1 MLMGR
6 RKKIDKEKELKEK
19 AFSSISAKSFISVV
33 VILTVLIAVCG
44 ILTLIIPQGSFERT
58 ETGEIVAGTFALGE
72 VKGIEF
78 WRIITAPFRVFFA
91 DGGITIIMISIFLL
105 IMSGVFNLLDKTD
118 GMKVIMSKLVQKFGS
133 KKKLVL
139 CLCIL
144 FFMLFGSLFGLF
156 EELVTLLPFMIVFM
170 LSLGF
175 DTMTGLGVCLMAAC
189 FGFAAAITNPFSIGI
204 ASSFAG
210 INSLSGV
217 WLKLIFFAI
226 VFVMMCWFI
235 LVYTKRITLN
245 PEKSFTFEIDKIK
258 KEGLDFKFDANSP
271 RENKMFK
278 VFGIFFIIQFVF
290 LLAVALIRPISGYAI
305 PILSITFLIGGIIA
319 GLLVVEEKKKVFVW
333 MGKGALAM
341 LPAVLLI
348 AMASSVNLIMQESG
362 ILDTIMNTVIG
373 FLDGKGVFVTVL
385 LIYLLI
391 LILQVFIGS
400 ASAKIFLV
408 MPILLPICQVVGIS
422 PTLLIFVYCMADG
435 FTDVFL
441 PTNPVLLVG
450 LSMAGISYGKWV
462 KWTWKMQLL
471 VLLLSIATLFFAVQI
486 GY

>member
-1 MLMGR
+1 MGR

-33 VILTVLIAVCG
+33 IILVTLIAICG
-44 ILTLIIPQGSFERT
+44 VLTLIIPQGSFQRGES
-58 ETGEIVAGTFALGE
+58 GEIIADTFTLGE

-78 WRIITAPFRVFFA
+78 WRIITAPFRVFFV
-91 DGGITIIMISIFLL
+91 DGGITIIMISLFLL

-118 GMKVIMSKLVQKFGS
+118 GMKVIMSKMVQKFGS

-139 CLCIL
+139 CFCIL

-189 FGFAAAITNPFSIGI
+189 FGFSAAITNPFSVGI
-204 ASSFAG
+204 ASSYAG

-217 WLKLIFFAI
+217 WLKLIFFLLI
-226 VFVMMCWFI
+226 FGLVCWFVLAYAKKI
-235 LVYTKRITLN
+235 SLN
-245 PEKSFTFEIDKIK
+245 PEKSLTFDIDTIK

-271 RENKMFK
+271 RENRMFK
-278 VFGIFFIIQFVF
+278 VFGIFFIVQLVF
-290 LLAVALIRPISGYAI
+290 LLSVALIRPISGFAI
-305 PILSITFLIGGIIA
+305 PILAVSFLVGGIIA
-319 GLLVVEEKKKVFVW
+319 GMLVVEEKKKVFIW

-348 AMASSVNLIMQESG
+348 ALASSVNLIMQESG
-362 ILDTIMNTVIG
+362 ILDTIMNGVIG

-385 LIYLLI
+385 LIYLLV

-422 PTLLIFVYCMADG
+422 PTLLIFIYCMADG
-435 FTDVFL
+435 FTDVIL
-441 PTNPVLLVG
+441 PTNPVLLIG

-462 KWTWKMQLL
+462 KWTWKMQLAVL
-471 VLLLSIATLFFAVQI
+471 VLSLLTLFLAVQI